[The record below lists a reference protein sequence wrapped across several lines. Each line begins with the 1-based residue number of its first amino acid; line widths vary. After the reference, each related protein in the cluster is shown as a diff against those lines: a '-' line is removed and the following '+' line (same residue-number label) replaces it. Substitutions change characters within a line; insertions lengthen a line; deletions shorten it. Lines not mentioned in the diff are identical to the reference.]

1 MIYSIRGKL
10 MVKDTELAVVEC
22 GGVGYACRT
31 TLSTLSQLQAVGN
44 DVMLYTYLH
53 VREDNIELFGFASQ
67 QELNCFKMLISV
79 SGVGPK
85 AALSILS
92 DVTPEKFALL
102 VASEDSKTLT
112 RTKGIGAKTA
122 QRIVLEL
129 KDKIVKENINII
141 DCLKKQVLAK
151 NTLLIEK
158 ISTSQLDENNMKK
171 VTLICKYKNSF
182 VFNTVMTELSALDD
196 VIKIRMNSDFD
207 LS

>member
-1 MIYSIRGKL
+1 

-129 KDKIVKENINII
+129 KDKIVKENINIADAQGNI
-141 DCLKKQVLAK
+141 GA
-151 NTLLIEK
+151 
-158 ISTSQLDENNMKK
+158 
-171 VTLICKYKNSF
+171 F
-182 VFNTVMTELSALDD
+182 VSEESSVSEAFSALLVLGYTQSEIAPVMAKLDSSLPSAEL
-196 VIKIRMNSDFD
+196 IKLALKAMAQKMNK
-207 LS
+207 